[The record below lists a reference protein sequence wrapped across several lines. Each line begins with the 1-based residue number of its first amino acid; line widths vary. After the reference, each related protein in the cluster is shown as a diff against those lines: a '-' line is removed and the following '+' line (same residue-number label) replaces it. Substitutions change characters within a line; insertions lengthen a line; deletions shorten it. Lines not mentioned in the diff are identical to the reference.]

1 MGRANSLEKTQML
14 GKIEGNKTRGWQRMG
29 WLDGLTDSMDINLS
43 KLQKMV
49 EDRGAWQL
57 QSMRSQ
63 RVGHNSVTEKQH
75 QPLGSYNTVTGGRKE
90 RGGEEKGTAERE
102 REGRAQKEGGGKQS
116 KEGRVGS
123 GMRRDREPLGHPSI
137 TVVGVFVSL

>member
-90 RGGEEKGTAERE
+90 RGEEEKGKQRE
-102 REGRAQKEGGGKQS
+102 KGREEHRRKGEES
-116 KEGRVGS
+116 KAKRVGWEA
-123 GMRRDREPLGHPSI
+123 G
-137 TVVGVFVSL
+137 